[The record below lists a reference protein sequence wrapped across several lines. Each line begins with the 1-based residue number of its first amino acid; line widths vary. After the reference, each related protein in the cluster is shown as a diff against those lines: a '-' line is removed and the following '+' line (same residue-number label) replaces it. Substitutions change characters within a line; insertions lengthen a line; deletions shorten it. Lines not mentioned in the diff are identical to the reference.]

1 MEIKPPMVVVGDEW
15 GLHPT
20 SVQHLTRRLVRN
32 RPVLYANTF
41 CHRRPSW
48 SIDDTARA
56 LAKLRLW
63 FSSSGHNHNMVSSNL
78 HFCSPASIPFLPVG
92 PIRRWNRHQLVE
104 RLSEQ
109 MKVNNINNPI
119 LFVALPFGAEAIGR
133 LGEQLLI
140 YYVMDQYSAMPN
152 VYADY
157 IDELENTIL
166 SRADLIFVTSRNLV
180 QEKNGSKTSA
190 VLLPHGV
197 DFEHFHSAVQPL
209 GDVPEEL
216 RNLPR
221 PILGFHGVLAPWVDT
236 EILENLC
243 RAFPQGSIV
252 LIGPEW
258 IDFQLSKRWPNL
270 HRLGMRSYAELPRY
284 AAHFDVG
291 LIPFRQDRLTAY
303 VNPLKLLEYLALGL
317 PVVSTPLPDLAAYAK
332 VVYQARTPDD
342 FVDQVNLALNDRDP
356 MRRKERFGLA
366 AEESWEARVNTLEGH
381 IDNALRERRCS

>member
-1 MEIKPPMVVVGDEW
+1 MGMKQPMVVVGDEW

-20 SVQHLTRRLVRN
+20 SVQHLTRRLVQT

-48 SIDDTARA
+48 SRDDASRA
-56 LAKLRLW
+56 WAKLRLW
-63 FSSSGHNHNMVSSNL
+63 FSSNGNTHHGVSSNL
-78 HFCSPASIPFLPVG
+78 HFCSPVSIPFLPVG
-92 PIRRWNRHQLVE
+92 PIRSWNKRQLIGGL
-104 RLSEQ
+104 REQ
-109 MKVNNINNPI
+109 IKVNNFENPI
-119 LFVALPFGAEAIGR
+119 LFVALPFGAEAVGR
-133 LGEQLLI
+133 LGERLLI

-157 IDELENTIL
+157 LEELEQAML
-166 SRADLIFVTSRNLV
+166 SQADLIFVTSRNLL
-180 QEKNGSKTSA
+180 QEKNGSKTPA

-209 GDVPEEL
+209 GEVPEEL
-216 RNLPR
+216 RDLPR

-236 EILENLC
+236 EILERVC
-243 RAFPQGSIV
+243 QAFSEASIV

-258 IDFQLSKRWPNL
+258 IDFPVSKGLPNL
-270 HRLGMRSYAELPRY
+270 HRLGMRTYAELPRY

-317 PVVSTPLPDLAAYAK
+317 PVVSTPLPDLAPYAN
-332 VVYQARTPDD
+332 VLYQASTPDD
-342 FVDQVNLALNDRDP
+342 FVDQVKVALQDREP
-356 MRRKERFGLA
+356 KRREQRFALA
-366 AEESWEARVNTLEGH
+366 AEESWEARVSTLEGY
-381 IDNALRERRCS
+381 IEGALRERKSS